1 MIVIRNYILWMK
13 INMKT
18 IAQRLNKKVLVACLA
33 LIILCGCG
41 QHEMEG
47 LFIPGCDGASDA
59 SSASNGKPVAFSI
72 SLQGVPEYNSPG
84 SSDPSTRTSRSTRSC
99 EPLISEWVKVS
110 SFNATRSID
119 ENDVPG
125 SIAAMELFEDAVA
138 TTPQTRGVMPTG
150 YYFRLIAFKKSGSGY
165 VFQSVAD
172 YTSNG
177 GSAPVLKQGRM
188 NLPIGQTYRFVAYSF
203 NNTTSMGAL
212 PSTYTWN
219 STSISIPNLSNDFMT
234 FVSGDIKA
242 SGTSLSLPV
251 SFTHQLCKLTIKISA
266 TGFDSNTFS
275 NCAGVYVKEGGSSS
289 SWTVGASGI
298 AANTSNSAT
307 FSIPN
312 NNTSTSTRLVPFSGA
327 RAITV
332 HFGTLT
338 VGGKDA
344 SNLDITSSQSVKLLA
359 GKSYTMTVQFKK
371 GGPGIEVPPGDID
384 LGGTTCTEQD
394 KSDLSKLSWAPG
406 NLRQQNDDGS
416 GSTIMAGPTEY
427 GHYYTWYSTYTGNTD
442 TNNTDPCSKLS
453 TATYGSGWRTPS
465 KNEMGK
471 LSRCT
476 NKAIVTPSGLS
487 GMWFMSTSTGLFL
500 PAAGS
505 RSNLVGSGTT
515 ATYNAGTYGYCW
527 SSDAYDSNNGYHLGF
542 DSGVAGVNVHGK
554 SNGYPVRCVKGT
566 KQ

>member
-1 MIVIRNYILWMK
+1 MKRVKWIVGYVL
-13 INMKT
+13 T
-18 IAQRLNKKVLVACLA
+18 IAICA
-33 LIILCGCG
+33 LLSSCN
-41 QHEMEG
+41 QDDMDSD
-47 LFIPGCDGASDA
+47 LYPDRPVPGGDGSCDGA
-59 SSASNGKPVAFSI
+59 PVSFSI
-72 SLQGVPEYNSPG
+72 SLQGAPEYNSPG

-251 SFTHQLCKLTIKISA
+251 SFTHQLCKVTIKITAS
-266 TGFDSNTFS
+266 GFDSNTFS

-289 SWTVGASGI
+289 SWTLGASGI

-344 SNLDITSSQSVKLLA
+344 NNLDITSSQSVKLLA

-371 GGPGIEVPPGDID
+371 GGSGIVVPPGDID
-384 LGGTTCTEQD
+384 LGGTSCTEQD
-394 KSDLSKLSWAPG
+394 KADLSKLSWAPG

-416 GSTIMAGPTEY
+416 GSTIMAGPSEY
-427 GHYYTWYSTYTGNTD
+427 GHYYTWYSTYTGNTS
-442 TNNTDPCSKLS
+442 TNNTDPCTTLV
-453 TATYGSGWRTPS
+453 TGTYGTGWRTPS
-465 KNEMGK
+465 KNEITK

-476 NKAIVTPSGLS
+476 NKAVVTPSGLS
-487 GMWFMSTSTGLFL
+487 GMWFMNESTGLYL
-500 PAAGS
+500 PAAGC
-505 RSNLVGSGTT
+505 RYAEEGSGTT
-515 ATYNAGTYGYCW
+515 GIIRVGVSGYYW
-527 SSDAYDSNNGYHLGF
+527 SSDAVYVTDGQSLVF
-542 DSGVAGVNVHGK
+542 VAGGVIVVGDRQASGK
-554 SNGYPVRCVKGT
+554 SVRCVKGT

>member
-1 MIVIRNYILWMK
+1 MKREKMDNRLYIMDENK
-13 INMKT
+13 YFNMKT

-41 QHEMEG
+41 QHEMEC

-59 SSASNGKPVAFSI
+59 SSASNGAPVSFSI

-84 SSDPSTRTSRSTRSC
+84 SSSRSTRSC

-188 NLPIGQTYRFVAYSF
+188 ILPIGQTYRFVAYSF

-251 SFTHQLCKLTIKISA
+251 SFTHQLCKLTIKITAS
-266 TGFDSNTFS
+266 GFDSNTFS

-298 AANTSNSAT
+298 AANTSNSAS
-307 FSIPN
+307 FSIPDN
-312 NNTSTSTRLVPFSGA
+312 NSTTSTRLVPFSGA

-344 SNLDITSSQSVKLLA
+344 NNLDITSSQSVTLLS

-371 GGPGIEVPPGDID
+371 GGPGIVVPPGDID

-394 KSDLSKLSWAPG
+394 KADLSKLRWAPG
-406 NLRQQNDDGS
+406 NLKSTGS
-416 GSTIMAGPTEY
+416 SNYVCTTATDY
-427 GHYYTWYSTYTGNTD
+427 GYYYTWNSTYTGNTG

-453 TATYGSGWRTPS
+453 TATYGSDWRTPS
-465 KNEMGK
+465 KEELEK
-471 LSRCT
+471 LCRC
-476 NKAIVTPSGLS
+476 NSGTMVENNGAN
-487 GMWFMSTSTGLFL
+487 GMWFMSTSRGLFL
-500 PAAGS
+500 PAAGY
-505 RSNLVGSGTT
+505 RDPENGSGTVAQT
-515 ATYNAGTYGYCW
+515 GTRTQGRYW
-527 SSDAYDSNNGYHLGF
+527 SSSIDNSGYASF
-542 DSGVAGVNVHGK
+542 IK
-554 SNGYPVRCVKGT
+554 FSNGGGAIYTFRDSFGLSVRCVK
-566 KQ
+566 

>member
-1 MIVIRNYILWMK
+1 MKRVKWIVGYVL
-13 INMKT
+13 T
-18 IAQRLNKKVLVACLA
+18 IAICA
-33 LIILCGCG
+33 LLSSCN
-41 QHEMEG
+41 QDDMDSD
-47 LFIPGCDGASDA
+47 LYPDRPVPGGDGSCDGA
-59 SSASNGKPVAFSI
+59 PVSFSI
-72 SLQGVPEYNSPG
+72 NLQGAPEYNSPG
-84 SSDPSTRTSRSTRSC
+84 SSGPSPGSSSRSTRSC

-344 SNLDITSSQSVKLLA
+344 NNLDITSSQSVKLLA
-359 GKSYTMTVQFKK
+359 GKSYTMTVQFEK
-371 GGPGIEVPPGDID
+371 GGPGIEVPPGDII
-384 LGGTTCTEQD
+384 LGTSCTEQD
-394 KSDLSKLSWAPG
+394 KADLSKLSWAPG
-406 NLRQQNDDGS
+406 NLRQQNGDGS

-427 GHYYTWYSTYTGNTD
+427 GHYYTWYSTYTGNTSR
-442 TNNTDPCSKLS
+442 NNTDPCTTLV
-453 TATYGSGWRTPS
+453 TGTYGTGWRTPS
-465 KNEMGK
+465 KNELEK

-476 NKAIVTPSGLS
+476 DTSIVTHSGMS

-500 PAAGS
+500 PVAGYRDS
-505 RSNLVGSGTT
+505 DVGSGTT
-515 ATYNAGTYGYCW
+515 ATGNAGTYGFYW
-527 SSDAYDSNNGYHLGF
+527 SSGATGSGRGDGLYFFSGSAYVYDYNNTHGF
-542 DSGVAGVNVHGK
+542 S
-554 SNGYPVRCVKGT
+554 VRCVKGT

>member
-1 MIVIRNYILWMK
+1 MDENKYF
-13 INMKT
+13 NMKT
-18 IAQRLNKKVLVACLA
+18 TAQRLNKKVLVACLA

-47 LFIPGCDGASDA
+47 LFIPGGDGASDA

-72 SLQGVPEYNSPG
+72 NLQGAPEYNSPG

-251 SFTHQLCKLTIKISA
+251 SFTHQLCKLTIKITAS
-266 TGFDSNTFS
+266 GFDSNTFS
-275 NCAGVYVKEGGSSS
+275 NCTGVYIKEGGYSST
-289 SWTVGASGI
+289 WTVGASGI

-312 NNTSTSTRLVPFSGA
+312 NNTSTSARLVPFSGA

-344 SNLDITSSQSVKLLA
+344 NNLDITSSQSVKLLA

-371 GGPGIEVPPGDID
+371 GGPGIQVPPGDIV
-384 LGGTTCTEQD
+384 LGGTDCTEQD
-394 KSDLSKLSWAPG
+394 KSDLSNLSWAPG

-427 GHYYTWYSTYTGNTD
+427 GHYYTWFSTYTGNTD
-442 TNNTDPCSKLS
+442 RNNTDPCSTLS
-453 TATYGSGWRTPS
+453 TGTYGSGWRTPNI
-465 KNEMGK
+465 NEVSK

-476 NKAIVTPSGLS
+476 DKLYQSGNGS
-487 GMWFMSTSTGLFL
+487 PGMWFLSPSKGIYLSGGGYRPTS
-500 PAAGS
+500 A
-505 RSNLVGSGTT
+505 GSGTI
-515 ATYNAGTYGYCW
+515 GTSYVGERSNYW
-527 SSDAYDSNNGYHLGF
+527 TSSDNGPNFGYRLYFNREFVLTDGVSKSYGF
-542 DSGVAGVNVHGK
+542 Q
-554 SNGYPVRCVKGT
+554 VRCVKGT
-566 KQ
+566 PQ

>member
-1 MIVIRNYILWMK
+1 MDENKYF
-13 INMKT
+13 NMKT
-18 IAQRLNKKVLVACLA
+18 TAQRLNKKVLVACLA

-47 LFIPGCDGASDA
+47 LFIPGGDGASDA

-72 SLQGVPEYNSPG
+72 NLQGAPEYNSPG

-110 SFNATRSID
+110 SFNATRSVD
-119 ENDVPG
+119 DNDVPG

-251 SFTHQLCKLTIKISA
+251 SFTHQLCKLTIKITAS
-266 TGFDSNTFS
+266 GFDSNTFS

-359 GKSYTMTVQFKK
+359 GKSYTMSVQFKK
-371 GGPGIEVPPGDID
+371 GGPGIQVPPGDID
-384 LGGTTCTEQD
+384 LGGTNCTEQD

-406 NLRQQNDDGS
+406 NLKSTGS
-416 GSTIMAGPTEY
+416 SNYVCTTATDY
-427 GHYYTWYSTYTGNTD
+427 GYYYTWYSTYTGNTSR
-442 TNNTDPCSKLS
+442 NNTDPCSKL
-453 TATYGSGWRTPS
+453 TPGTYGSGWITPT
-465 KNEMGK
+465 KVQLEA
-471 LSRCT
+471 LSHCT
-476 NKAIVTPSGLS
+476 DKSSVSNNGTNGI
-487 GMWFMSTSTGLFL
+487 WFMSKTKGLFL
-500 PAAGS
+500 PAAGH
-505 RSNLVGSGTT
+505 RGSNVGSGTT
-515 ATYNAGTYGYCW
+515 ATGNAGTYGNYW
-527 SSDAYDSNNGYHLGF
+527 SSDSYDSNNGHILFFYSGNAYLG
-542 DSGVAGVNVHGK
+542 NLNNK
-554 SNGYPVRCVKGT
+554 SFGFSVRCVK
-566 KQ
+566 

>member
-1 MIVIRNYILWMK
+1 MKRVKWIVGYVL
-13 INMKT
+13 T
-18 IAQRLNKKVLVACLA
+18 IAICA
-33 LIILCGCG
+33 LLSSCN
-41 QHEMEG
+41 QDDMDSD
-47 LFIPGCDGASDA
+47 LYPDRPVPGGDGSCD
-59 SSASNGKPVAFSI
+59 GKPVAFSI
-72 SLQGVPEYNSPG
+72 NLQGAPEYNSPG

-110 SFNATRSID
+110 SFNATRSVD
-119 ENDVPG
+119 DNDVPG

-251 SFTHQLCKLTIKISA
+251 SFTHQLCKLTIKITAS
-266 TGFDSNTFS
+266 GFDSNTFS

-359 GKSYTMTVQFKK
+359 GKSYTMSVQFKK
-371 GGPGIEVPPGDID
+371 GGPGIQVPPGDID
-384 LGGTTCTEQD
+384 LGGTNCTEQD

-406 NLRQQNDDGS
+406 NLKSDGS
-416 GSTIMAGPTEY
+416 SNYVCTTPDDAGY
-427 GHYYTWYSTYTGNTD
+427 YYTWYSTYTGNNS
-442 TNNTDPCSKLS
+442 TNNTDPCSKLI
-453 TATYGSGWRTPS
+453 TIIYGSGWRTPS
-465 KNEMGK
+465 KNEMEK
-471 LSRCT
+471 LTRCT
-476 NKAIVTPSGLS
+476 NKSLVEINGIY
-487 GMWFMSTSTGLFL
+487 GMWFMNSSTGLFL
-500 PAAGS
+500 RKAGG
-505 RSNLVGSGTT
+505 RSDGSGTEVGLS
-515 ATYNAGTYGYCW
+515 NRMAGGFYW
-527 SSDAYDSNNGYHLGF
+527 SSEEFASQGYLLYFNSEQAEIGWYAIGKGF
-542 DSGVAGVNVHGK
+542 S
-554 SNGYPVRCVKGT
+554 VRCVK
-566 KQ
+566 